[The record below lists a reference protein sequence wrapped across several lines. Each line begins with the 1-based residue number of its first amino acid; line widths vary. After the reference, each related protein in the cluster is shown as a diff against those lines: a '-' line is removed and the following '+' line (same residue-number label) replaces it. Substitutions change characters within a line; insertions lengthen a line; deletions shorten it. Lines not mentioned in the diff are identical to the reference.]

1 MTEKKKK
8 NLINAAEGN
17 SRLEKPTV
25 DEEKTDD
32 GNREYKSDLFSLLM
46 SEKKYA
52 LEVYNAVNGSSYDD
66 PEMIEIITLE
76 HGVSLSVRNDAA
88 FILDMNVNY
97 YEHQSSYN
105 PNMPLRYLIYY
116 ATDIKKKINKE
127 RKNLFGRTL
136 INIPTPHFVVF
147 YNGKEKRPEVEFNKL
162 SDSFEKRTENPEL
175 DLTVT
180 TYNINPGFNEDMM
193 NKSEVL
199 TGYTYLVE
207 CVRILEKIY
216 ELKTAIAK
224 AIDECIEKGY
234 LKEFLIEH
242 RSEVEKNMVLDF
254 TFEKQLELTREE
266 ERELGRREGVE
277 QGIKQERINTE
288 QAEMKAEQEKKRAD
302 ALEEE
307 VRKLKEML
315 NMN

>member
-1 MTEKKKK
+1 MNDKEEFFMAEKKKK
-8 NLINAAEGN
+8 NTFNVAKGN
-17 SRLEKPTV
+17 SIIE
-25 DEEKTDD
+25 DERTDD
-32 GNREYKSDLFSLLM
+32 GNREYKSDLFSLLL

-52 LEVYNAVNGSSYDD
+52 LEVYNAVNGSDYDD

-76 HGVSLSVRNDAA
+76 HGVSLSVRNDAS

-193 NKSEVL
+193 SKSEVL

-207 CVRILEKIY
+207 CVRNLEKKY

-254 TFEKQLELTREE
+254 TFAMQMDCCIPTA
-266 ERELGRREGVE
+266 V
-277 QGIKQERINTE
+277 T
-288 QAEMKAEQEKKRAD
+288 
-302 ALEEE
+302 
-307 VRKLKEML
+307 VP
-315 NMN
+315 